1 MTPQEEQMIRGLID
15 RVQGTQLTD
24 KDPAAQQ
31 MLDQG
36 LGRNPDAIYIL
47 AQTVLVQ
54 QYALEQAQMQLKQ
67 AKEQIEQMRQ
77 QASTQAPRQ
86 GSFLGNLLHLNQPPA
101 GAPPPQQ
108 QSNQPQYAPPP
119 PPPPPGYGQGPYG
132 QPAYGV

>member
-77 QASTQAPRQ
+77 QSSTQANPQAPRP

-101 GAPPPQQ
+101 GAPPQQ
-108 QSNQPQYAPPP
+108 QQGYPPQ
-119 PPPPPGYGQGPYG
+119 
-132 QPAYGV
+132 